1 MKVLVYLDFNLQV
14 MMNLANIQ
22 GREKSLEMIVVEEAV
37 KGAVDLEVALE
48 GMKELQEDF
57 KEEGDA
63 HNNCS
68 LMTHSQRFEEV

>member
-22 GREKSLEMIVVEEAV
+22 GREKSLEMIVVEEAE
-37 KGAVDLEVALE
+37 KGAVDLE